1 MEEKAF
7 WDIIENNFGMYDELD
22 EDEANLFEPYKQ
34 QNFTIIN
41 PTPGI
46 IIMIKDEFYGEI

>member
-1 MEEKAF
+1 MEEKEF
-7 WDIIENNFGMYDELD
+7 WNIIENNFGMYDELD
-22 EDEANLFEPYKQ
+22 EDAANLFEPYKQ